1 MRVLFIAAAA
11 AVLIDRRSARAIA
24 SDPRFERRSGM
35 SRHCAAGV
43 RSVREGRT
51 GSCFLAMCAKR
62 TGHAAKTR
70 QRMVDVLAD
79 RKKQLHR
86 RRNGGHGQ
94 LYRSHQLPRNGERRA
109 PAQSKQVKKPATCR
123 RAPSAKKNSPWAS
136 KERVPPASFGP

>member
-24 SDPRFERRSGM
+24 SDPRSERRSGM

-86 RRNGGHGQ
+86 RRNGGHASYTDLISCLEMARDARQ
-94 LYRSHQLPRNGERRA
+94 LNQG
-109 PAQSKQVKKPATCR
+109 K
-123 RAPSAKKNSPWAS
+123 
-136 KERVPPASFGP
+136 